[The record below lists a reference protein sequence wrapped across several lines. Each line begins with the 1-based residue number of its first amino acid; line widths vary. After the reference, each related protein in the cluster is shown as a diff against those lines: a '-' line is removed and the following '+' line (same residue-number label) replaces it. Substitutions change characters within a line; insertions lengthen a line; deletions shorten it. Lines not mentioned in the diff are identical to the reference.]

1 MQTTKIFML
10 NWKINRF
17 CSFIQL
23 FKKTISGTHSHT
35 STEFGFS
42 LFHRLHS
49 MIYFSSARLF
59 NPQIFCLSFFPI
71 PFIYLVY
78 LFCHEI
84 VSYDDESSTQPPCD
98 TFLVVKHIFFSSQSN
113 DVEVSLSL
121 NNSVTNNC
129 EIQWFLTFVI
139 NVSEHELCNTFLF
152 IYFFC

>member
-35 STEFGFS
+35 FIVWLLSVSPFAFNDLFFFS
-42 LFHRLHS
+42 
-49 MIYFSSARLF
+49 
-59 NPQIFCLSFFPI
+59 NPQIFCLIIFFSLI
-71 PFIYLVY
+71 PFIYFVY

-84 VSYDDESSTQPPCD
+84 VSYDDESSTQQPCD
-98 TFLVVKHIFFSSQSN
+98 TFLVVKHIHFFFVQSN